1 MRPIQALLLYIV
13 SVFVGGALLAPWL
26 YGAGQWL
33 AHQSPALQVLAE
45 KPFHRY
51 LSRSLLLIALTGLWP
66 FIRAI
71 GIRHWRDLG
80 LVRDPRRWRSF
91 HTGFL
96 LGFGSLAILVI
107 IALLCDTRTIA
118 IQHTPARILRH
129 LLNAGLAAI
138 VVSLLEE
145 LLFRGAIFGGLR
157 RVLTWWN
164 SLWVSSVIYALA
176 HFLGRAEPVE
186 SIRWTS
192 GFAALGTMAAGFI
205 DFGQVMPAFVNL
217 ALAGMILGIGF
228 QRTGTLYFSI
238 GLHAGWIF
246 WLKSYGFLF
255 TEKGSPLRSVW
266 GSNKLI
272 DGWLAMP
279 ILLLLLGFVIRRRF
293 PSNSDPAK
301 GID

>member
-1 MRPIQALLLYIV
+1 MRPIRAILVYIL

-26 YGAGQWL
+26 YGAAQGL
-33 AHQSPALQVLAE
+33 AQLSPSLQFLAE

-51 LSRSLLLIALTGLWP
+51 VSRSLMLIAVAGLWP
-66 FIRAI
+66 FLRAI
-71 GIRHWRDLG
+71 GIRSWIDLG
-80 LVRDPRRWRSF
+80 IRRDPLGWRAVS
-91 HTGFL
+91 HGFL
-96 LGFGSLAILVI
+96 LGFGSLALIVF
-107 IALLCDTRTIA
+107 IALLCDARSLA
-118 IQHTPARILRH
+118 YQHTSARILRH
-129 LLNAGLAAI
+129 LFNAGLAAI

-145 LLFRGAIFGGLR
+145 VLFRGAIFGGLR
-157 RVLTWWN
+157 RVMAWQH
-164 SLWVSSVIYALA
+164 SLWVSSFIYALV

-192 GFAALGTMAAGFI
+192 GFLALGTMAAGFI
-205 DFGQVMPAFVNL
+205 HFQELVPAFVNL
-217 ALAGMILGIGF
+217 ALVGMILGIAF

-255 TEKGSPLRSVW
+255 AEKGSPMRSVW

-279 ILLLLLGFVIRRRF
+279 ILLLLLGFVLRRHFARD
-293 PSNSDPAK
+293 SDPAK
-301 GID
+301 GMD